1 MCWVFKRI
9 KTDNFACESPLNQ
22 DKIENLF
29 RGSATP
35 PSHALPGE
43 PPFTTRPELKGTFGV
58 VASTHW
64 LGTAAGMSILEKGGN
79 AFDSAVATGLTLQV
93 VEPSMAG
100 PAGDAP
106 IIFYDAEADQVQVIC
121 GQGVAPEKATI
132 GAFRELGLEIVPGA
146 GLLPLVVPGAFDAFM
161 VLLRDWGT
169 LRLREVLEPAIG
181 HARNGYPIGAR
192 VVATIAALREL
203 FVEHWPSSADVYCPN
218 GDVPKADQIFRNPA
232 LADTFERILQEAE
245 AVGSDRERQIEAA
258 RDAFYRGF
266 VAEHIDRFC
275 HGNSF
280 LDTSGRQHSGFLTG
294 DDLARWSADLE
305 EPLSFDYHN
314 HTVFKCGSW
323 SQGPV
328 FLQQLAIL
336 SGFDIAAMDPN
347 GSEFVHYVT
356 EATKLAFA
364 DREKFYGDPKFV
376 DVPMGTLLSPEYN
389 AARQAMID
397 PEASAQIRP
406 GTVPGYGGPVVYGL
420 QDGSRH
426 QVLEGGETISLEQ
439 SGPSLSIATGDTVHL
454 DVVDRYGNLV
464 SITPSGGWLRSSPT
478 IPALG
483 FALSNRGQ
491 IFTLDEG
498 TPGALV
504 PGKRP
509 RTTLS
514 PGLAFRE
521 GAPYMAFGTPGA
533 DRQDQWALQFFLRLV
548 DHGQNL
554 QQAAD
559 APTFNTAH
567 FPASFFP
574 KRAGLRS
581 LNMEGR
587 FSETV
592 IADLV
597 ARGHRVTVGDDWSQS
612 RLCAVARDH
621 DLLKGASTARLMQGY
636 AFGR

>member
-1 MCWVFKRI
+1 M
-9 KTDNFACESPLNQ
+9 NQ
-22 DKIENLF
+22 SEIEHLF

-35 PSHALPGE
+35 PSRALPGE
-43 PPFTTRPELKGTFGV
+43 PPFTTRPELKGTFGM

-64 LGTAAGMSILEKGGN
+64 LGTAAGISILEKGGN
-79 AFDSAVATGLTLQV
+79 AFDAAVATGLTLQV

-106 IIFYDAEADQVQVIC
+106 IIFYDAKADDVRVIC

-132 GAFRELGLEIVPGA
+132 GAFRQLGLEIVPGA

-169 LRLREVLEPAIG
+169 LCIRDVLEPAIG
-181 HARNGYPIGAR
+181 QARGGYPIAAR
-192 VVATIAALREL
+192 VVATIAALRDL
-203 FVEHWPSSADVYCPN
+203 FVEHWPTSAAIYCPN
-218 GDVPKADQIFRNPA
+218 GEVPKADQIFRNPI
-232 LADTFERILQEAE
+232 LADTFERILSEAE
-245 AVGSDRERQIEAA
+245 SVGGDRERQIEAA

-275 HGNSF
+275 RENSF
-280 LDTSGRQHSGFLTG
+280 LDTSGQVHSGFLSG
-294 DDLARWSADLE
+294 DDLARWSAGVE
-305 EPLSFDYHN
+305 APLSYDYRN
-314 HTVFKCGSW
+314 YTVFKCGPW

-336 SGFDIAAMDPN
+336 SGFDIAAMEPN
-347 GSEFVHYVT
+347 GADFVHHVT
-356 EATKLAFA
+356 EAAKLAFA
-364 DREKFYGDPKFV
+364 DREKFYGDPDFV
-376 DVPMGTLLSPEYN
+376 EVPIDTLLSPAYN
-389 AARQAMID
+389 SERRRLIGSK
-397 PEASAQIRP
+397 ASARIRP
-406 GTVPGYGGPVVYGL
+406 GTIPGYGGPVVYGL
-420 QDGSRH
+420 EDGSRH
-426 QVLEGGETISLEQ
+426 QVLDGGDTVPVDESA
-439 SGPSLSIATGDTVHL
+439 GGVAIATGDTVHL
-454 DVVDRYGNLV
+454 DVADRQGNLV

-478 IPALG
+478 IPELG

-491 IFTLDEG
+491 IFTLEDG
-498 TPGALV
+498 TPGALQ

-514 PGLAFRE
+514 PGLAFRD
-521 GAPYMAFGTPGA
+521 GVPYMAFGTPGA

-554 QQAAD
+554 QKAVD
-559 APTFNTAH
+559 APTFNTSH

-581 LNMEGR
+581 LDVEGR
-587 FSETV
+587 FDESV
-592 IADLV
+592 VADLQ
-597 ARGHRVTVGDDWSQS
+597 ARGHVVTVGDDWSQG

-621 DLLKGASTARLMQGY
+621 DLLKSASSARLTQGY
-636 AFGR
+636 AMGR

>member
-1 MCWVFKRI
+1 MNRS
-9 KTDNFACESPLNQ
+9 E
-22 DKIENLF
+22 IEHLF

-35 PSHALPGE
+35 PSRVLPGE
-43 PPFTTRPELKGTFGV
+43 PPFTTRPELKGTFGM

-64 LGTAAGMSILEKGGN
+64 LGTAAGMSVLEKGGN
-79 AFDSAVATGLTLQV
+79 AFDAAVATGLTLQV

-100 PAGDAP
+100 PGGDAP
-106 IIFYDAEADQVQVIC
+106 IIFYDAIADNVQVIC

-132 GAFRELGLEIVPGA
+132 GAFRQLGLKIVPGA

-169 LRLREVLEPAIG
+169 LRVRDVLEPAIG
-181 HARNGYPIGAR
+181 QARDGYPIGAR
-192 VVATIAALREL
+192 VVATIAALRDL
-203 FVEHWPSSADVYCPN
+203 FVEHWPTSAAVYCPN
-218 GDVPKADQIFRNPA
+218 GVVPKADQIFRNPV
-232 LADTFERILQEAE
+232 LADTFERILKEADS
-245 AVGSDRERQIEAA
+245 VGGDRERQIEAA

-266 VAEHIDRFC
+266 VSEHIDRFC
-275 HGNSF
+275 RDNSF
-280 LDTSGRQHSGFLTG
+280 LDTSGQTHSGFLSG
-294 DDLARWSADLE
+294 DDLARWSANIE
-305 EPLSFDYHN
+305 APISYEYRN
-314 HTVFKCGSW
+314 HTVFKCGPW

-336 SGFDIAAMDPN
+336 NGFDIAAMDPN
-347 GSEFVHYVT
+347 GAEFVHHVT
-356 EATKLAFA
+356 EASKLAFA
-364 DREKFYGDPKFV
+364 DREKFYGDPDFI
-376 DVPMGTLLSPEYN
+376 DVPMDTLLSTAYN
-389 AARQAMID
+389 AERRSLISGQA
-397 PEASAQIRP
+397 STRIRP
-406 GTVPGYGGPVVYGL
+406 GTIPGYGGAVVYG
-420 QDGSRH
+420 QEDGSRF
-426 QVLEGGETISLEQ
+426 QVLDSGDTVPLDEGGDSI
-439 SGPSLSIATGDTVHL
+439 SIATGDTVHL
-454 DVVDRYGNLV
+454 DVADRHGNLV

-478 IPALG
+478 IPELG

-491 IFTLDEG
+491 IFTLEEG
-498 TPGALV
+498 TPGALM

-514 PGLAFRE
+514 PGLAFRD

-559 APTFNTAH
+559 APTFNTSH

-581 LNMEGR
+581 LDVEGR
-587 FSETV
+587 FDELIV
-592 IADLV
+592 ANLE
-597 ARGHRVTVGDDWSQS
+597 ARGHAVTVGDDWSQG

-621 DLLKGASTARLMQGY
+621 GLLKSASSARFTQGY
-636 AFGR
+636 AMGR